1 MHYDVSKRARAYSIG
16 SPFAQKTNAM
26 NTLANKRIIVTGGTM
41 GIGQAVAI
49 RAAQEGADVA
59 FCGLSEAGAEATI
72 QAIEAAGGR
81 SSAPSTCATWTRRA
95 ALRARRSPSSA
106 AWMGW

>member
-1 MHYDVSKRARAYSIG
+1 
-16 SPFAQKTNAM
+16 M

-59 FCGLSEAGAEATI
+59 FCGLSDAGAEATI
-72 QAIEAAGGR
+72 QAIEAAGR
-81 SSAPSTCATWTRRA
+81 RAFFAPSTCATWTRRA
-95 ALRARRSPSSA
+95 ASRARRSPSSA